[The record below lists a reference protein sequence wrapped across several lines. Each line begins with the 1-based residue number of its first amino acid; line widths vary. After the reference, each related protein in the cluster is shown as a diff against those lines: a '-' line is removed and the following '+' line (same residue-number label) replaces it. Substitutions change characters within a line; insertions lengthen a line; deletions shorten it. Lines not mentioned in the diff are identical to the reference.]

1 MKKFLAFFLIV
12 TLAFAMIVPVS
23 AAEGDDDDVLYQRI
37 LKALKTDKAPN
48 MEEIDE
54 SWGDSLIY
62 VVESMPDAK
71 LVTYWNG
78 SIYPQYN
85 NPDIVPE
92 SCEFDF
98 YCRWDAKYLYLGVKS
113 PDTEPSGWVE
123 PWCGDGVQMWIKY
136 RNAVEDPYEHYYQNM
151 FPFYWTLAFDDYSVD
166 TGDVAKEC
174 ECYITFDDEYMHA
187 TIAIPWAN
195 IGIGRGEVA
204 DGLPLALVLM
214 RISSRSQNDMGYA
227 GWMNWGFD
235 YVITLVLD
243 DPEVE
248 DKPLETIPTT
258 AKPPVY
264 DTDPPEE
271 NPEDTGAAETDP
283 AETDPAEITPPE
295 TDPPAT
301 EAPATEAPATEAPAT
316 EAPATEAPATEA
328 PATEA
333 PATEAPATE
342 APATEAPATEAPATE
357 APATE
362 APVVVPETPA
372 EIVAAAYAL
381 EDGEAL
387 PYTSTLTGVINA
399 INTEWSEQYGN
410 ITVTMTVEGKDMMCY
425 RLQGDGAKDLAIGD
439 TITVTGTIKNY
450 KGTIE
455 FDAKCNL
462 DAVVKAT
469 PAETEAPATEAPV
482 TEAPATEA
490 PATEAPATEAPK
502 VEEPVEKNNTGLII
516 AIVAVVVVVG
526 AGLGIVL
533 GKKKK

>member
-1 MKKFLAFFLIV
+1 MKKLMAVLLIAILAFSLI
-12 TLAFAMIVPVS
+12 LPVS

-37 LKALKTDKAPN
+37 LKPLKIDKAPN
-48 MEEIDE
+48 LELIDE
-54 SWGDSLIY
+54 SWGDPLIY

-78 SIYPQYN
+78 MVYPQYN
-85 NPDIVPE
+85 NPDILPE
-92 SCEFDF
+92 SCEFYF
-98 YCRWDAKYLYLGVKS
+98 YCRWDAKYLYIGVKS
-113 PDTEPSGWVE
+113 PDTEPCGWVE
-123 PWCGDGVQMWIKY
+123 PWCGDGVQMWIKH
-136 RNAVEDPYEHYYQNM
+136 RNGVEDPYEHYYQKM
-151 FPFYWTLAFDDYSVD
+151 STMYWTLAFDDYSVD
-166 TGDVAKEC
+166 TGDLAKDLD
-174 ECYITFDDEYMHA
+174 CYITFDEEYMHA
-187 TIAIPWAN
+187 TIAIPFTE
-195 IGIGRGEVA
+195 IGIGKKEVA

-214 RISSRSQNDMGYA
+214 RISSRTPEDMGYA

-235 YVITLVLD
+235 YIITLVLD

-264 DTDPPEE
+264 DTDPKDEDPD
-271 NPEDTGAAETDP
+271 DTGAETDP
-283 AETDPAEITPPE
+283 PEETEPAVIDPVE

-362 APVVVPETPA
+362 APK
-372 EIVAAAYAL
+372 
-381 EDGEAL
+381 
-387 PYTSTLTGVINA
+387 
-399 INTEWSEQYGN
+399 
-410 ITVTMTVEGKDMMCY
+410 VE
-425 RLQGDGAKDLAIGD
+425 
-439 TITVTGTIKNY
+439 
-450 KGTIE
+450 E
-455 FDAKCNL
+455 
-462 DAVVKAT
+462 
-469 PAETEAPATEAPV
+469 
-482 TEAPATEA
+482 
-490 PATEAPATEAPK
+490 PATEAPK
-502 VEEPVEKNNTGLII
+502 VEEPATEAPKIEEPAEKNNTGLII